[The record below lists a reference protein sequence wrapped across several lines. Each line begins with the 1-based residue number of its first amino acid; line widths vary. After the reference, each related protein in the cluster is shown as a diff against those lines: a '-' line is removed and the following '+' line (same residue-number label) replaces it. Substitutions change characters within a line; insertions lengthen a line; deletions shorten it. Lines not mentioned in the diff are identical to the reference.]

1 MDKNVEKKFRQK
13 LIIELNGFKHNL
25 YRGTYKYNMTQHVLD
40 EIKRTEIQAADVL
53 CKYADYFKQNG
64 ISVLDILYE
73 VI

>member
-1 MDKNVEKKFRQK
+1 MDKNVEMKFRKK

-25 YRGTYKYNMTQHVLD
+25 YKGTYKYIMTQQILEEV
-40 EIKRTEIQAADVL
+40 KRTEIQVADVL
-53 CKYADYFKQNG
+53 CKYADYFKKNG